1 MFIESLLCTRH
12 VLHIVILKTD
22 SNLCAAPS
30 LHSTHAGLRFDS
42 TLGFSAGLGMR
53 VLCCCAQLFSPV
65 WLFQTP
71 WTVACQAP
79 PSMGFP
85 RQESWSGLPSP
96 SPGDLPDPG
105 TEPMAPVSPAASALP
120 ADSLSL
126 SHWGNLKNL
135 QFSSVQSLS
144 HALLFATPWTAAC
157 QAPPSVRFPRQESW
171 SGLPY
176 PSPGDLPD
184 PGIKPLSPA
193 LQADSLL
200 LSYQGSP
207 RLKMHNFPQAFCMIY
222 SAYKLNKQG
231 DSFDILL
238 SQFGTSLLFH
248 VQLQLLL
255 LDQYTGFSGKR

>member
-1 MFIESLLCTRH
+1 
-12 VLHIVILKTD
+12 
-22 SNLCAAPS
+22 
-30 LHSTHAGLRFDS
+30 
-42 TLGFSAGLGMR
+42 MR

-105 TEPMAPVSPAASALP
+105 TEPMAPASPAASALP

-144 HALLFATPWTAAC
+144 HALLFATPWTAAS
-157 QAPPSVRFPRQESW
+157 QASLFITNS
-171 SGLPY
+171 L
-176 PSPGDLPD
+176 
-184 PGIKPLSPA
+184 
-193 LQADSLL
+193 SLL
-200 LSYQGSP
+200 KFMSIELVMLSNYLIP
-207 RLKMHNFPQAFCMIY
+207 CCPFLPFVFN
-222 SAYKLNKQG
+222 
-231 DSFDILL
+231 L
-238 SQFGTSLLFH
+238 SQHQSLF
-248 VQLQLLL
+248 Q
-255 LDQYTGFSGKR
+255 